1 MPDRALPV
9 AVRTA
14 VISGAARGFGAAL
27 SNTLLADGWTVYGI
41 VRPGSPLLGAAA
53 RRLEW
58 DISRPCPREVSAALA
73 GARIDVVVNNAAV
86 GSSQS
91 SLPDVDPD
99 ALTAALNNNVA
110 GAVRV
115 TQACLRGLL
124 AAGERPHRPLVIN
137 MSSRIG
143 SASFQASGR
152 FAGFGTSY
160 SYRLSKAALNMLTL
174 SLHEEFGGQL
184 DVWSVH
190 PGILK
195 TGMGREGADKDP
207 AAAARELLGEIASQ
221 MSSGPSAVSGTSP
234 RFLDLGSRRDL
245 PW

>member
-1 MPDRALPV
+1 MPDRTGSRQA

-27 SNTLLADGWTVYGI
+27 CSILLADGWTVYGI
-41 VRPGSPLLGAAA
+41 VRPGSPVLDGAAA

-58 DISRPCPREVSAALA
+58 DISLPCPPEVAAALA
-73 GARIDVVVNNAAV
+73 RARIDVVVNNAAV
-86 GSSQS
+86 GSSQN
-91 SLPDVDPD
+91 SLFDVDPD
-99 ALTAALNNNVA
+99 AVTAALNHNV
-110 GAVRV
+110 
-115 TQACLRGLL
+115 
-124 AAGERPHRPLVIN
+124 
-137 MSSRIG
+137 
-143 SASFQASGR
+143 
-152 FAGFGTSY
+152 AGFGTSY

-174 SLHEEFGGQL
+174 NLHEEFGGQL

-195 TGMGREGADKDP
+195 TDMGRTGAAKDP
-207 AAAARELLGEIASQ
+207 VAAARELLSEMTSQ
-221 MSSGPSAVSGTSP
+221 SSGGPSARSGQGP